1 MAAPLALAAALM
13 SAGMA
18 GVWLAVR
25 RGAGS
30 GWIDVVWTLATGL
43 ACAVAVYAT
52 EGAPARRFVVATL
65 IALWSLRLGAHL
77 IARTRRTPTDP
88 RYSAL
93 IAGWGAAAAWRL
105 FLFLQIQAG
114 AGFVLAAAAA
124 LAAGG
129 GRSLGDAVTL
139 SAAALALAALGGEA
153 LADRQLAACKRAPS
167 PSGICERGL
176 WARSRHPNYFFEWLF
191 WASIAGMALAPP
203 VAMAD
208 LLALAAPAMMYATL
222 RYGSGVPHVEAHMAR
237 TRPEA
242 FRAYAARTPV
252 FFPRLFPSG
261 AAAEATSPAGSGR
274 PHGPH
279 RDAIKGLGK
288 PDDRDPA

>member
-1 MAAPLALAAALM
+1 MAAGLGLAAALL
-13 SAGMA
+13 SAAMA
-18 GVWLAVR
+18 GVWLGVR

-30 GWIDVVWTLATGL
+30 GWIDVTWTLATGL
-43 ACAVAVYAT
+43 ACAIAVS
-52 EGAPARRFVVATL
+52 GADGSPARRVLVASL

-93 IAGWGAAAAWRL
+93 IAGWSEAAAWRL

-114 AGFVLAAAAA
+114 AGLVLAAAAA

-129 GRSLGDAVTL
+129 DRDAGDVVTL
-139 SAAALALAALGGEA
+139 SGAVLALMALGGEA
-153 LADRQLAACKRAPS
+153 LADRQLVACKRAPS
-167 PSGICERGL
+167 PTGICERGL

-191 WASIAGMALAPP
+191 WASIAAMALAPP
-203 VAMAD
+203 VAVAN

-237 TRPEA
+237 TRPDA

-252 FFPRLFPSG
+252 FFPRIFPRSG
-261 AAAEATSPAGSGR
+261 
-274 PHGPH
+274 
-279 RDAIKGLGK
+279 
-288 PDDRDPA
+288 